1 MPLGKRVKYMA
12 ITAKQVADLRAK
24 TGLGMMEC
32 KKALT
37 EANGNEEEAIKL
49 LREKGLAVA
58 AKKSSRIAAEGV
70 VDIMVSD
77 DAKTAAMIEVNI
89 ETDFAATNAVFGAFV
104 KDLLKIIIE
113 KKPADVAQLLA
124 LPFNEELT
132 VEGAVK
138 DKVFA
143 IGENIN
149 IRRFTIVDGNVATYV
164 HGKGQ
169 IGVIVN
175 MKDSDACAKDEFK
188 TAAKNVALQ
197 IAAMSPAYLDK
208 DSVPASV
215 VEGEKEVILAQI
227 KNDEANSKKP
237 ENVLEK
243 MVMGKINKF
252 YTQNCLLLQEYVK
265 DDGVSVGKYLENT
278 AKDLGATVEVAGF
291 VRFEKGE
298 GLEKREDDFADEIAK
313 LTGKA

>member
-1 MPLGKRVKYMA
+1 MA

-58 AKKSSRIAAEGV
+58 AKKASRIAAEGA
-70 VDIMVSD
+70 VDIMISED
-77 DAKTAAMIEVNI
+77 GKTAAMIEVNI
-89 ETDFAATNAVFGAFV
+89 ETDFAATNAVFVGFV
-104 KDLLKIIIE
+104 KDLLKIILE
-113 KKPADVAQLLA
+113 KRPADVAALLA
-124 LPFNEELT
+124 LPFDSELT

-138 DKVFA
+138 NKVFE

-149 IRRFTIVDGNVATYV
+149 IRRFVIVDGNVASYV

-175 MKDSDACAKDEFK
+175 MKDSDAAAKDEFK
-188 TAAKNVALQ
+188 AAAKNVALQ
-197 IAAMSPAYLDK
+197 IAAMSPAYLDEA
-208 DSVPASV
+208 SVPASV

-227 KNDEANSKKP
+227 KNDEANAKKP
-237 ENVLEK
+237 ESVLEK
-243 MVMGKINKF
+243 MVIGKIKKF

-265 DDGVSVGKYLENT
+265 DDGVTVEKYLAGVAAE
-278 AKDLGATVEVAGF
+278 LGASVEVASF
-291 VRFEKGE
+291 IRFEKGE

>member
-1 MPLGKRVKYMA
+1 MA

-58 AKKSSRIAAEGV
+58 AKKASRIAAEGA
-70 VDIMVSD
+70 VDIMISD
-77 DAKTAAMIEVNI
+77 DGKTAAMIEVNI
-89 ETDFAATNAVFGAFV
+89 ETDFAATNAVFVGFV
-104 KDLLKIIIE
+104 KDLLKIILD
-113 KKPADVAQLLA
+113 KRPANVEALLA
-124 LPFNEELT
+124 LPFDSELT

-138 DKVFA
+138 NKVFE

-149 IRRFTIVDGNVATYV
+149 IRRFEIVDGNVASYV

-175 MKDSDACAKDEFK
+175 MKDSDASAKDEFK
-188 TAAKNVALQ
+188 AAAKNVALQ
-197 IAAMSPAYLDK
+197 IAAMAPAYLDK
-208 DSVPASV
+208 ASVPASV

-227 KNDEANSKKP
+227 KNDEANAKKP
-237 ENVLEK
+237 EAVLEK
-243 MVMGKINKF
+243 MVIGKINKYF
-252 YTQNCLLLQEYVK
+252 TQNCLLLQEYVK
-265 DDGVSVGKYLENT
+265 DDGLSVEKYLNSVATE
-278 AKDLGATVEVAGF
+278 LGAPVEVASF
-291 VRFEKGE
+291 IRFEKGE

>member
-1 MPLGKRVKYMA
+1 MA

-58 AKKSSRIAAEGV
+58 AKKASRIAAEGA
-70 VDIMVSD
+70 VDIMISED
-77 DAKTAAMIEVNI
+77 GKTAAMIEVNI
-89 ETDFAATNAVFGAFV
+89 ETDFAATNAVFVGFV
-104 KDLLKIIIE
+104 KDLLKIILE
-113 KKPADVAQLLA
+113 KRPADVAALLA
-124 LPFNEELT
+124 LPFDSELT

-138 DKVFA
+138 NKVFE

-149 IRRFTIVDGNVATYV
+149 IRRFVIVDGNVASYV

-175 MKDSDACAKDEFK
+175 MKDSDAAAKDEFK
-188 TAAKNVALQ
+188 AAAKNVALQ
-197 IAAMSPAYLDK
+197 IAAMSPAYLDEA
-208 DSVPASV
+208 SVPASV

-227 KNDEANSKKP
+227 KNDEANAKKP
-237 ENVLEK
+237 ESVLEK
-243 MVMGKINKF
+243 MVVGKIKKF

-265 DDGVSVGKYLENT
+265 DDGVTVEKYLAGVAAE
-278 AKDLGATVEVAGF
+278 LGASVEVASF

>member
-1 MPLGKRVKYMA
+1 MA

-77 DAKTAAMIEVNI
+77 DGKTAAMIEVNI

-104 KDLLKIIIE
+104 KDLLKIILE
-113 KKPADVAQLLA
+113 KRPADVAALLA
-124 LPFNEELT
+124 LPFNSELT

-149 IRRFTIVDGNVATYV
+149 IRRFVIVDGNVATYV

-175 MKDSDACAKDEFK
+175 MKDSDASAKDEFK
-188 TAAKNVALQ
+188 AAAKNVALQ
-197 IAAMSPAYLDK
+197 IAAMAPAYLDR

-215 VEGEKEVILAQI
+215 VESEKEVIMAQI
-227 KNDEANSKKP
+227 KNDEANAKKP
-237 ENVLEK
+237 EAVIEK

-252 YTQNCLLLQEYVK
+252 FTQNCVLLQEYVK
-265 DDGVSVGKYLENT
+265 DDGVSVEKYLDGV
-278 AKDLGATVEVAGF
+278 AKELGADVKVAGF